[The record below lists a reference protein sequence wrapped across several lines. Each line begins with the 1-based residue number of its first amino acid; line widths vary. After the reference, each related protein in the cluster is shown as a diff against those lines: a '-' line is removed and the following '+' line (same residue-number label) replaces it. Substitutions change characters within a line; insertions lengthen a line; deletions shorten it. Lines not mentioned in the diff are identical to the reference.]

1 MVHTSHLENIS
12 KQSINIEELIIEK
25 FLVSYKNNF
34 EDEKLRAEVD
44 TMLKIYLRASNFAS
58 KNS

>member
-1 MVHTSHLENIS
+1 MVSTSHLENNS
-12 KQSINIEELIIEK
+12 KPSVNIEELIIEK

-34 EDEKLRAEVD
+34 EDEKLRA
-44 TMLKIYLRASNFAS
+44 ANFDS

>member
-1 MVHTSHLENIS
+1 MESSNLGKIS
-12 KQSINIEELIIEK
+12 PQSVNIEEFIIEK

-44 TMLKIYLRASNFAS
+44 TMLKIYFRAANFAS

>member
-1 MVHTSHLENIS
+1 MVSPSQLENIS
-12 KQSINIEELIIEK
+12 KPSINIEELIIEK

-34 EDEKLRAEVD
+34 EDEKLRAEID
-44 TMLKIYLRASNFAS
+44 TMLKIYLRAANFAS

>member
-1 MVHTSHLENIS
+1 MDKSSNLGKIS
-12 KQSINIEELIIEK
+12 AQSVNIEEFIIEK

-44 TMLKIYLRASNFAS
+44 TMLKIYIRAANFAS